1 MFRIILLC
9 FTLLVASCS
18 PAKLLTKAALGG
30 GGPQISAN
38 VGKDITQQVV
48 ANQETSTAGRD
59 IINKVSSL
67 EASKVDQ
74 VNIQQTPI
82 WMIVLLVLGWL
93 LPSPNEISR
102 WIRGLFKR
110 V

>member
-1 MFRIILLC
+1 MRILIGAILIC
-9 FTLLVASCS
+9 LLSSCS
-18 PAKLLTKAALGG
+18 TLSPLGKLGG
-30 GGPQISAN
+30 VNTAAN
-38 VGKDITQQVV
+38 IPVGKEITQQVV
-48 ANQETSTAGRD
+48 ASQETSTAGGD
-59 IINKVSSL
+59 IVNKVSSL

-93 LPSPNEISR
+93 LPSPNEISS

>member
-1 MFRIILLC
+1 MS
-9 FTLLVASCS
+9 ACS
-18 PAKLLTKAALGG
+18 PASILTKAALGG
-30 GGPQISAN
+30 GPQVSAN

-74 VNIQQTPI
+74 VNIQQTPV